1 MSWTRSA
8 RHRLSV
14 IVVIGLTLLCSC
26 GHTTGGSP
34 FFLFFLYVCQCVLV
48 MSVRLLVSVSWSV
61 RVLVSVCWSVSV
73 LVSVSWYVSV
83 LVSVSWSVRALIGM
97 S

>member
-26 GHTTGGSP
+26 GHTTGGLP
-34 FFLFFLYVCQCVLV
+34 FLSFLYVCQCVLI
-48 MSVRLLVSVSWSV
+48 MSV
-61 RVLVSVCWSVSV
+61 RVLVSVCWSVRVLVTLCWSVSV
-73 LVSVSWYVSV
+73 LVGVSWYVSV
-83 LVSVSWSVRALIGM
+83 LVSVSWSVRALISM